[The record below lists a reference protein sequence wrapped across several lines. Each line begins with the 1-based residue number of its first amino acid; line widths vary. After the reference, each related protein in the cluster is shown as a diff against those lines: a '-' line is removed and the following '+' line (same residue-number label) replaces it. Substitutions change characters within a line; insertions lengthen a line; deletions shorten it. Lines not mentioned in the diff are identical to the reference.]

1 MKAKPPRPRRK
12 KIDTKRTPFIICFL
26 APACIFYGLFV
37 IWPVLQAFFV
47 STFRWRGVSSERQFV
62 GLDNFKTLFQDSS
75 FWNALSHSIWIL
87 VVAGIVIMV
96 IAMAM
101 AHVLQRETRG
111 IHMMRSVYLIPQVL
125 SLVVVGIIWMFF
137 YNPKFG
143 IVKSSFEFIGW
154 KEAASI
160 PWLADQRFALPAIT
174 VVIIWQSLG
183 FYIMLLST
191 GLKNIPKEVTESAM
205 LDGAKNLTLLRR
217 ITLPLM
223 RPILRI
229 SVIYLIIGCLNT
241 FAIVFVMNDGQRIA
255 KTDVMLTY
263 LYDKAFRESN
273 YGVATALAVFNF
285 VLVMVLSMVV
295 MRLFKKKPHEEAAL

>member
-1 MKAKPPRPRRK
+1 
-12 KIDTKRTPFIICFL
+12 
-26 APACIFYGLFV
+26 
-37 IWPVLQAFFV
+37 
-47 STFRWRGVSSERQFV
+47 
-62 GLDNFKTLFQDSS
+62 
-75 FWNALSHSIWIL
+75 
-87 VVAGIVIMV
+87 
-96 IAMAM
+96 
-101 AHVLQRETRG
+101 
-111 IHMMRSVYLIPQVL
+111 
-125 SLVVVGIIWMFF
+125 
-137 YNPKFG
+137 
-143 IVKSSFEFIGW
+143 
-154 KEAASI
+154 
-160 PWLADQRFALPAIT
+160 
-174 VVIIWQSLG
+174 
-183 FYIMLLST
+183 
-191 GLKNIPKEVTESAM
+191 M